1 MSDGEVSR
9 IWGSQHERVSAF
21 RGVDISLG
29 CRFRPKQV
37 TRVNFQHFIDAQN
50 PVISVV
56 LDELRAGQKRT
67 HWMWFVFPQHVG
79 LGQSGMARRFGLS
92 SLEDANAYLS
102 DPILGSRLVACT
114 ETVLA
119 HRTKSARAIFGTPD
133 DLKFRSCM
141 TLFSIAAPQHP
152 IFQRALNT
160 FFAGECD
167 PLTVA
172 LLA

>member
-1 MSDGEVSR
+1 M
-9 IWGSQHERVSAF
+9 
-21 RGVDISLG
+21 
-29 CRFRPKQV
+29 K
-37 TRVNFQHFIDAQN
+37 FQHFIEAQKT
-50 PVISVV
+50 VIAAV

-79 LGQSGMARRFGLS
+79 LGRSGMARRFGLGS
-92 SLEDANAYLS
+92 IAETREYLA
-102 DPILGSRLVACT
+102 DPVLGGRLVACT
-114 ETVLA
+114 EAVLV

-141 TLFSIAAPQHP
+141 TLFAMAAPQHS
-152 IFQRALNT
+152 IFQRALDE
-160 FFAGECD
+160 FFGGEPD